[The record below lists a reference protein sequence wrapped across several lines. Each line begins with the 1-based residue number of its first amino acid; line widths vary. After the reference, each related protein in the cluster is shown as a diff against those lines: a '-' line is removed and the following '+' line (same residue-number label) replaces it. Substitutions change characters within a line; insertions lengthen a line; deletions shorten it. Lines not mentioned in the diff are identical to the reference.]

1 MENKS
6 KQILLVED
14 EAIISWNIAK
24 LVEKSRNKICAT
36 VRTFED
42 GLEAFE
48 KYQPDVIIMDIILA
62 GEKNGLDLAE
72 EILRR
77 QYVPII
83 CLTAY
88 STGNYIARIQSL
100 NIFGY
105 LVKPFEE
112 RDLEVMLHLALNE
125 SERAKILDLD
135 RKQKE
140 NTILHLGEYFQ
151 SLADSL
157 PFLLI
162 DFYSDGRIFYANTM
176 AKKVLGIQDEKN
188 LSFQDIFDNN
198 STIKSYYTKAL
209 EGTPQTYCILPFKE
223 SPKKTCWHLS
233 FWFPVSLPTP
243 VTEKGVRFFS
253 ISLQEWLD
261 HLLLPR
267 AKLWEYYQLTAREI
281 DILRGILQGKRIQT
295 IAKENF
301 ISLPTVKYHIN
312 QLYTKMGVKG
322 REELY

>member
-1 MENKS
+1 YHYT
-6 KQILLVED
+6 
-14 EAIISWNIAK
+14 
-24 LVEKSRNKICAT
+24 ICAT
-36 VRTFED
+36 VRTFEE

-48 KYQPDVIIMDIILA
+48 KYQPDVIIMDIVLA

-72 EILRR
+72 EILSR

-88 STGNYIARIQSL
+88 STGTYIARIQSL

-112 RDLEVMLHLALNE
+112 RDLGVMIHLALNQ
-125 SERAKILDLD
+125 SERAKVLDLD

-140 NTILHLGEYFQ
+140 NIIRHLGKYFQ

-162 DFYSDGRIFYANTM
+162 DFHSDGHIFYANTM
-176 AKKVLGIQDEKN
+176 AKKTLGIQDEKN
-188 LSFQDIFDNN
+188 LSFHDIFDNN
-198 STIKSYYTKAL
+198 SAVKSYYTKAL
-209 EGTPQTYCILPFKE
+209 EGTPQSYCILPCKE
-223 SPKKTCWHLS
+223 SQNKICWHLS
-233 FWFPVSLPTP
+233 FWFPVLLPTP

-267 AKLWEYYQLTAREI
+267 EKLWEHYHLTAR
-281 DILRGILQGKRIQT
+281 
-295 IAKENF
+295 
-301 ISLPTVKYHIN
+301 
-312 QLYTKMGVKG
+312 
-322 REELY
+322 